1 MVHWREGRSPGLRP
15 KGEIVMN
22 EHPERDTETPGADR
36 LHTDQP
42 GTDQPEADS
51 GSAVPSSETRAPE
64 RRAHTAEPF
73 SKPRPAYVDPG
84 GSQAT
89 RDLRDTA
96 RRRRDAEEKLQ
107 QHLMEAKEQ
116 AQHQDVDHPDADDQ
130 HGLEIDERGSI
141 TKAGDGAS

>member
-1 MVHWREGRSPGLRP
+1 
-15 KGEIVMN
+15 MN
-22 EHPERDTETPGADR
+22 EHPERDTETPDADR
-36 LHTDQP
+36 QDTDQPDVGQPDTDWP
-42 GTDQPEADS
+42 GTDQPDVDS
-51 GSAVPSSETRAPE
+51 GSAGPSSETRAPE
-64 RRAHTAEPF
+64 RRAAEPF

-116 AQHQDVDHPDADDQ
+116 AHHQDDHPDADHD
-130 HGLEIDERGSI
+130 HGLDTDERGSSSRP
-141 TKAGDGAS
+141 GDGAS

>member
-1 MVHWREGRSPGLRP
+1 
-15 KGEIVMN
+15 MN
-22 EHPERDTETPGADR
+22 EHPERDTETPGGDR
-36 LHTDQP
+36 QRTDQP
-42 GTDQPEADS
+42 HVDQPDTDWPGIDRPDTDQPDADS
-51 GSAVPSSETRAPE
+51 ASAGPSSETRAPE
-64 RRAHTAEPF
+64 RRAAEPF

-116 AQHQDVDHPDADDQ
+116 AHHQDEDRPDADDQ
-130 HGLEIDERGSI
+130 RGLDTDERGNIS
-141 TKAGDGAS
+141 KPGDGAS

>member
-1 MVHWREGRSPGLRP
+1 
-15 KGEIVMN
+15 MN
-22 EHPERDTETPGADR
+22 EHPERDTETPDADR
-36 LHTDQP
+36 QHADQP
-42 GTDQPEADS
+42 GTDRQDTNQPDVDS
-51 GSAVPSSETRAPE
+51 GSAGPSSETRATE
-64 RRAHTAEPF
+64 RRAAEPF

-116 AQHQDVDHPDADDQ
+116 AHHQDDHPDADHD
-130 HGLEIDERGSI
+130 HGLDTDERGSSSRP
-141 TKAGDGAS
+141 GDGAS